1 MGTEGFQQATNNS
14 QQNNNTDDVFFA
26 SGDKQGRRQSGAM
39 DEAAIALAGEGLIN
53 EFPNGKSTLNFD
65 EFIEMIK
72 DSCSNTE
79 SAENYLVFAFSMFDR
94 HK

>member
-1 MGTEGFQQATNNS
+1 MI
-14 QQNNNTDDVFFA
+14 FA
-26 SGDKQGRRQSGAM
+26 SGDKQGRRTSGAM
-39 DEAAIALAGEGLIN
+39 DESGLALAGDGLIT
-53 EFPNGKSTLNFD
+53 EFPNGKGHLNFD

-72 DSCSNTE
+72 ESCSNVE